1 MPNYVQNIL
10 NIEGDKKEV
19 DKVLKAV
26 SNAYRTF
33 DFERLIPMPRELEIE
48 AGTRTQRGFQH
59 YQKFVGEYE
68 YLAGHSEV
76 DSQTWE
82 LGKKAFENYTKYG
95 AISWYEWSIQ
105 SWNCKWNAMNT
116 ESERLSEENARI
128 SFQTA
133 WSAPHPVIEKMAEMF
148 PDVQIM
154 HRWADEDIGRNVGER
169 EYRNGETE
177 YENVPCCGKE
187 SFELA
192 FDIYQYS
199 EM

>member
-26 SNAYRTF
+26 SNAYRIF

-48 AGTRTQRGFQH
+48 AGTRTQKGFQH
-59 YQKFVGEYE
+59 YQKFVGEYFLKIRDSEKIEDIPKNAEKE
-68 YLAGHSEV
+68 YLANHSEV
-76 DSQTWE
+76 DIQTWE

-105 SWNCKWNAMNT
+105 NWNCKWNAMNT

-133 WSAPHPVIEKMAEMF
+133 WSAPHPCWFLEILFKALQSV
-148 PDVQIM
+148 
-154 HRWADEDIGRNVGER
+154 
-169 EYRNGETE
+169 
-177 YENVPCCGKE
+177 
-187 SFELA
+187 
-192 FDIYQYS
+192 
-199 EM
+199 

>member
-59 YQKFVGEYE
+59 YQKFVGEYFLKIRDSEKVEDIPENAEKE

-169 EYRNGETE
+169 EYRNLLRKGI
-177 YENVPCCGKE
+177 
-187 SFELA
+187 L
-192 FDIYQYS
+192 
-199 EM
+199 